1 MSEKE
6 LEKELEEE
14 LEEELTYL
22 KALNSTYSID
32 SLNLSIPIECISK
45 LNILLKQNATYVRK
59 EIKFSKS
66 FVYYKVKDYI
76 FCRTASKHN
85 IFLTFKGITNYKNQN
100 RSAIYQLIKKI
111 ALEIPEASIHR
122 LDICLDFFFNDSFPH
137 HINST
142 HFIMHGYMKQP
153 FFFKT
158 FNLLKTAPQ
167 DDYER
172 LMDSLENKGYLKVK
186 EDNTN
191 YIHYDTNTR
200 GRKRRGIGGKN
211 FFSSYFYDKYIKARN
226 DEYNP
231 YIMPKGVVRLEYQF
245 HRPLLERLG
254 LMKTTSLHEKL
265 PKILNRLNSSIYIE
279 HAYSQTQ
286 LSFDDIGDDR
296 IFKRLLSFFNKASN
310 TLSAQIQEIDDDN
323 MLKLSMIQD
332 IKMGLTN
339 ESITIKYKFTNQ
351 KPITK
356 LRLLLQN

>member
-1 MSEKE
+1 MCY
-6 LEKELEEE
+6 EE
-14 LEEELTYL
+14 LENDLKYL
-22 KALNSTYSID
+22 KNLDKCYSID
-32 SLNLSIPIECISK
+32 SLNLSIPVEFRQTFGK
-45 LNILLKQNATYVRK
+45 LINAHARYERTELDKYGRRWK
-59 EIKFSKS
+59 L
-66 FVYYKVKDYI
+66 YKINNYRVKT
-76 FCRTASKHN
+76 FASKHN
-85 IFLTFKGITNYKNQN
+85 IFLTFKGITNYKTPN

-153 FFFKT
+153 FSFKT
-158 FNLLKTAPQ
+158 FNLLKNAPQ

-172 LMDSLENKGYLKVK
+172 LMDFLEKK
-186 EDNTN
+186 EYFKIRRDNTN
-191 YIHYDTNTR
+191 YIHYDKNTR

-296 IFKRLLSFFNKASN
+296 IFKRLLSFFNRVSN
-310 TLSAQIQEIDDDN
+310 TLPKSIQEIDDDN
-323 MLKLSMIQD
+323 ISKLSIIQD

-339 ESITIKYKFTNQ
+339 EAIAIKYKFTNQ
-351 KPITK
+351 KRITK